1 MASLPP
7 DIIQVK
13 RKRGKDDDP
22 VDFLRLEES
31 KRSRSGD
38 GGWVY
43 QRKSANDVCASHTV
57 SEPPSSKIPVI
68 KPTREGDGERLVRQP
83 RTRTRTPARNDA
95 ATPEAAPGTAST
107 AEKPAPTK
115 LGHSSHP
122 STDRI
127 RRFHMAR
134 SNSPQPAA
142 GVSKRRSVPAVFVER
157 GAKKQRETLKAKIQ
171 EHNVTPAESPR
182 HSPPLGPSP
191 PRDEKRSLSPVK
203 YKRPGNRA
211 RTPAPDDKPRLPPSM
226 REREKSDVN
235 ELARVMDSWT
245 LDEITKNINK
255 MEEQSTRSKS
265 SPAKSRFKP
274 KPPKQR
280 YFERHPESVA
290 PKQHQPP
297 ASATPMDVDVRVA
310 GDSTDEED
318 YVLETYERV
327 PAQRLQERA
336 VPPHLVG
343 VLMFD
348 TEPDMVNFFY
358 GDEGD
363 SEDDFPEDEDD
374 ENAEN
379 YYAAD
384 YPEEDLDWDDEF
396 NRNPYSYTNLND
408 SDKEEFDELDYDDG
422 DLENNDKAGV
432 PQVQVK
438 QWPI

>member
-1 MASLPP
+1 MAGLPP

-31 KRSRSGD
+31 KRSRSSE

-43 QRKSANDVCASHTV
+43 QRKSANDGRASHAAA
-57 SEPPSSKIPVI
+57 EPPSPKIPVI
-68 KPTREGDGERLVRQP
+68 KPTRDGDGERLVRQP
-83 RTRTRTPARNDA
+83 RTRTRAPTRGEA
-95 ATPEAAPGTAST
+95 ATPGTAPDTPNAS
-107 AEKPAPTK
+107 KRPAPFT

-142 GVSKRRSVPAVFVER
+142 GVSKRRAVPAVFVER

-182 HSPPLGPSP
+182 PSPPLGPSSP
-191 PRDEKRSLSPVK
+191 ANEKRSLSPVK
-203 YKRPGNRA
+203 YKRPGARA

-226 REREKSDVN
+226 RDREKSDVN

-255 MEEQSTRSKS
+255 MEEQSARSKS

-290 PKQHQPP
+290 SKQQQPP
-297 ASATPMDVDVRVA
+297 AGATSMDVDVRVA

-327 PAQRLQERA
+327 PAQRLRERA
-336 VPPHLVG
+336 VPPHLIG

-348 TEPDMVNFFY
+348 TEPDMVDFFY
-358 GDEGD
+358 GKEGD
-363 SEDDFPEDEDD
+363 SEDEFPEDEDD
-374 ENAEN
+374 ENGEC
-379 YYAAD
+379 
-384 YPEEDLDWDDEF
+384 PTFLGWCF
-396 NRNPYSYTNLND
+396 
-408 SDKEEFDELDYDDG
+408 
-422 DLENNDKAGV
+422 
-432 PQVQVK
+432 
-438 QWPI
+438 

>member
-1 MASLPP
+1 MAGLPP

-22 VDFLRLEES
+22 VDFLRLEET
-31 KRSRSGD
+31 KRSRSSD

-43 QRKSANDVCASHTV
+43 QRKPADVARASHAAA
-57 SEPPSSKIPVI
+57 EPPSPKIPVI
-68 KPTREGDGERLVRQP
+68 QPTRDGDGERPVRHP
-83 RTRTRTPARNDA
+83 RKRTRAPARDDA
-95 ATPEAAPGTAST
+95 AATGAAPDTPNVP
-107 AEKPAPTK
+107 EQPAPTA
-115 LGHSSHP
+115 SSHS

-134 SNSPQPAA
+134 SNSPQPTA
-142 GVSKRRSVPAVFVER
+142 GVSKRRAVPAVFVER

-171 EHNVTPAESPR
+171 EHNVTPAESPTPVDG
-182 HSPPLGPSP
+182 SPPLGPSLP
-191 PRDEKRSLSPVK
+191 ANENRAPSPVK
-203 YKRPGNRA
+203 YKRPGHRA
-211 RTPAPDDKPRLPPSM
+211 CTSTSDNKPTLPPSM

-245 LDEITKNINK
+245 LDEITKNLNK
-255 MEEQSTRSKS
+255 MEEQSTKSKS
-265 SPAKSRFKP
+265 SPAKSRFRP
-274 KPPKQR
+274 KPPKKR
-280 YFERHPESVA
+280 YFERHPESLA
-290 PKQHQPP
+290 PKQQQPP
-297 ASATPMDVDVRVA
+297 VDATSMDVDVRVV

-336 VPPHLVG
+336 VPPHMVG

-348 TEPDMVNFFY
+348 TEPDMVDFFY
-358 GDEGD
+358 GN
-363 SEDDFPEDEDD
+363 EDDSDEEFPEDDED

-396 NRNPYSYTNLND
+396 GRNPYSYTNTND
-408 SDKEEFDELDYDDG
+408 SDREEFDERDYDDDGFENG
-422 DLENNDKAGV
+422 DQVGV
-432 PQVQVK
+432 PQVQAK
-438 QWPI
+438 EWTF